1 MRRSGKERRRKWR
14 GDRVYQD
21 RASFV
26 GNYARG
32 YEALGSTKRPL
43 LKTFTLSLWS
53 EEDAQNLQ
61 ANKRE

>member
-43 LKTFTLSLWS
+43 LRDVNIVTVVRGGCSEFTG
-53 EEDAQNLQ
+53 Q
-61 ANKRE
+61 

>member
-1 MRRSGKERRRKWR
+1 MEGRQGIPGQSIICGQLCK
-14 GDRVYQD
+14 
-21 RASFV
+21 
-26 GNYARG
+26 G